1 MEKTLNLFWIWM
13 GEKGYSS
20 ESVYTGMIASY
31 NSLTDTY
38 SKQSFIDTS
47 KQMLIGYLEEYLI
60 VIHGVG
66 VGLNN
71 NIYKDLKDGKKYADM
86 RYDQLVKE
94 IETVEG
100 RE

>member
-1 MEKTLNLFWIWM
+1 MEKNLNLFWIWM

-20 ESVYTGMIASY
+20 ASIYTGMLASY
-31 NSLTDTY
+31 NSIANTY
-38 SKQSFIDTS
+38 SKRSFIDTS

-66 VGLNN
+66 VGLDS
-71 NIYKDLKDGKKYADM
+71 NIYKDIRDGKKYADL

-94 IETVEG
+94 IETIEE
-100 RE
+100 RK